1 MGPSPE
7 DTDRGPRSHLTDIG
21 RSLRSRLTD
30 IGRSLR
36 SHLTDIGRSLR
47 SHLTDTGRGLASHLG
62 RIGRELPGQL
72 RHIGRGLRSGLV
84 GANRSLRSYLAGI
97 DRDLRPYL
105 TGFALALILTAI
117 PFALVAF
124 NPLPKPTTL
133 IIIGVAAAIQVLVHL
148 RYFLHLDL
156 TSTPRENLVAI
167 VFTAILIV
175 LMVGGS
181 FWIMFDLHSR
191 MAM

>member
-7 DTDRGPRSHLTDIG
+7 DTD
-21 RSLRSRLTD
+21 
-30 IGRSLR
+30 RSLR

-47 SHLTDTGRGLASHLG
+47 SHLTDTGRTLRSHLTETGRALASHLG
-62 RIGRELPGQL
+62 RIGRELPSQL
-72 RHIGRGLRSGLV
+72 GHIGRGLLSLLTHIGRGLRSGLV

-181 FWIMFDLHSR
+181 FWIMFDLHNR

>member
-7 DTDRGPRSHLTDIG
+7 DTDRGPRSQLERSG
-21 RSLRSRLTD
+21 RELASQLAR

-36 SHLTDIGRSLR
+36 SHLAEI
-47 SHLTDTGRGLASHLG
+47 GRGLAALLTHM
-62 RIGRELPGQL
+62 
-72 RHIGRGLRSGLV
+72 GRGLRSGAV
-84 GANRSLRSYLAGI
+84 GAHRSVRSYLAGI

-105 TGFALALILTAI
+105 IGFALALILTAI
-117 PFALVAF
+117 PFALVAT

-181 FWIMFDLHSR
+181 FWIMFDLHNR

>member
-7 DTDRGPRSHLTDIG
+7 DTDPGPRSQLERRSRELASHLARIG
-21 RSLRSRLTD
+21 RSL
-30 IGRSLR
+30 G
-36 SHLTDIGRSLR
+36 
-47 SHLTDTGRGLASHLG
+47 SHLG
-62 RIGRELPGQL
+62 RIGRELPGHL
-72 RHIGRGLRSGLV
+72 ARAGRGGSALLTHVGHGLHAGGV
-84 GANRSLRSYLAGI
+84 GAHRSLRSYLAGI

-105 TGFALALILTAI
+105 IGFALALILTAI
-117 PFALVAF
+117 PFALVAI
-124 NPLPKPTTL
+124 NPLAKPTTL
-133 IIIGVAAAIQVLVHL
+133 IIIAVAAAIQVLVHL

-181 FWIMFDLHSR
+181 FWIMFDLHNR

>member
-7 DTDRGPRSHLTDIG
+7 DTDRGPRSQLTDIG
-21 RSLRSRLTD
+21 RSMGSHLGR
-30 IGRSLR
+30 IGRSL
-36 SHLTDIGRSLR
+36 
-47 SHLTDTGRGLASHLG
+47 ASQLG
-62 RIGRELPGQL
+62 HIGRELPGQL
-72 RHIGRGLRSGLV
+72 ERIGRGLRSAGV
-84 GANRSLRSYLAGI
+84 GAHRSVRSYLAGI

-105 TGFALALILTAI
+105 IGFALALILTAI
-117 PFALVAF
+117 PFALVAT
-124 NPLPKPTTL
+124 NPLPKLTTL

-167 VFTAILIV
+167 VFTAILIF

-181 FWIMFDLHSR
+181 FWIMFDLHNR

>member
-1 MGPSPE
+1 MDPSPE
-7 DTDRGPRSHLTDIG
+7 DTDRGPRSQLERSGRELASHLA
-21 RSLRSRLTD
+21 R

-36 SHLTDIGRSLR
+36 SHLTEIGRS
-47 SHLTDTGRGLASHLG
+47 LASHLG

-72 RHIGRGLRSGLV
+72 ERSGRGLAAQLTHIGRGLRSGHAAV
-84 GANRSLRSYLAGI
+84 HRGVRSYLDGLDRDLRSYL
-97 DRDLRPYL
+97 
-105 TGFALALILTAI
+105 TGFVLALILTAI

-124 NPLPKPTTL
+124 NPLTKLPTL
-133 IIIGVAAAIQVLVHL
+133 VIIAVAAAVQVLVHL

-167 VFTAILIV
+167 VFTAILIF

-181 FWIMFDLHSR
+181 FWIMFDLHNR

>member
-7 DTDRGPRSHLTDIG
+7 DTDRG
-21 RSLRSRLTD
+21 
-30 IGRSLR
+30 LR

-47 SHLTDTGRGLASHLG
+47 SHLTDTGRSLRSHLTETGRGLASHLG
-62 RIGRELPGQL
+62 RIGRELPSQL
-72 RHIGRGLRSGLV
+72 GHIGCGLLSLLTHIGRGLRSGLV
-84 GANRSLRSYLAGI
+84 GANRGLRSYLAGI

>member
-1 MGPSPE
+1 MTDNE
-7 DTDRGPRSHLTDIG
+7 DNLLDVAPGIPHSNIVSETVAYVIG
-21 RSLRSRLTD
+21 L
-30 IGRSLR
+30 
-36 SHLTDIGRSLR
+36 
-47 SHLTDTGRGLASHLG
+47 
-62 RIGRELPGQL
+62 
-72 RHIGRGLRSGLV
+72 
-84 GANRSLRSYLAGI
+84 
-97 DRDLRPYL
+97 
-105 TGFALALILTAI
+105 ALALILTAI
-117 PFALVAF
+117 PFALVAT

-167 VFTAILIV
+167 VFTAILIF

-181 FWIMFDLHSR
+181 FWIMFDLHNR

>member
-7 DTDRGPRSHLTDIG
+7 NTDRGPRSQLAEIG
-21 RSLRSRLTD
+21 RSLA
-30 IGRSLR
+30 
-36 SHLTDIGRSLR
+36 SHLDRISRELPSQLER
-47 SHLTDTGRGLASHLG
+47 VGRGLSV
-62 RIGRELPGQL
+62 QL
-72 RHIGRGLRSGLV
+72 THIGRGLRSGAV
-84 GANRSLRSYLAGI
+84 EANRSVRSYLAGI

-105 TGFALALILTAI
+105 IGFALALILTAI
-117 PFALVAF
+117 PFALVAT
-124 NPLPKPTTL
+124 NPLPKLTTL

-148 RYFLHLDL
+148 RYFLHLDP

-167 VFTAILIV
+167 VFTAILIF

-181 FWIMFDLHSR
+181 FWIMFDLHNR